1 MTEPSIP
8 RNNKP
13 PPKIDGMVHLAN
25 DRPSFTDKERQRMLQ
40 SVEGRWLARAM
51 KRCEGHE
58 RAIREARAEW
68 LKQRDNS
75 QKRTQLEEERHK
87 YIECLTFVTCPAGWR
102 QYSQCWTHSLAHYSN
117 TSLQQQPE
125 AVCQYERQSLEL
137 CVGNVVVGAVRA
149 AVPAEIDDEE
159 MFL

>member
-1 MTEPSIP
+1 MTEA
-8 RNNKP
+8 RNKP

-25 DRPSFTDKERQRMLQ
+25 NRPSFTDEERQRMLQ
-40 SVEGRWLARAM
+40 SVEGQWLARAM

-87 YIECLTFVTCPAGWR
+87 YIECLTYVTCPEGWR
-102 QYSQCWTHSLAHYSN
+102 QYSQCWSQSLTYPS
-117 TSLQQQPE
+117 TLPPE
-125 AVCQYERQSLEL
+125 AVCQYERLSLEL
-137 CVGNVVVGAVRA
+137 CVGNVVSGAVRA
-149 AVPAEIDDEE
+149 AVPAGNDEE
-159 MFL
+159 MVL